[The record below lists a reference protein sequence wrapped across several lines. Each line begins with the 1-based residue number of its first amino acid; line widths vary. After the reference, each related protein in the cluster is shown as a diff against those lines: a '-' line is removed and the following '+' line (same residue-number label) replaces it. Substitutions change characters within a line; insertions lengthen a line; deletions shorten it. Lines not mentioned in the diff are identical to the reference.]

1 MQTCPPRT
9 QSSLVDDDD
18 DDVAELYIGIH
29 KKQLYIQESIMMH
42 RGTDDAIRDLTEVGL
57 RCPCPGCSSGSH
69 TWCRQA
75 GLRTMTNHGASGDK
89 VIILSSDW
97 SIVVTWSL
105 SSDWST
111 YIY

>member
-42 RGTDDAIRDLTEVGL
+42 RSTDDAIRDYML
-57 RCPCPGCSSGSH
+57 C
-69 TWCRQA
+69 
-75 GLRTMTNHGASGDK
+75 
-89 VIILSSDW
+89 
-97 SIVVTWSL
+97 
-105 SSDWST
+105 
-111 YIY
+111 